1 MDFHP
6 VEANLRQSFRV
17 LAAGRPN
24 GAVLELPGVTI
35 ASLGVAFQ
43 MFNAAFLSTPVDDP
57 AELEERLDQ
66 ARRHFISR
74 RMPWAFWCC
83 EDWLSIGARRK
94 LSRIC
99 ERFGLRLSS
108 ELPGMVAPVLGDA
121 GRILP
126 RVDFRCIAATG
137 VLDDFRSIGSLCFHV
152 PLDWFREGFDESM
165 LRR

>member
-24 GAVLELPGVTI
+24 GAELELPGVSI

-43 MFNAAFLSTPVDDP
+43 MFNAAFLSSPIDEP
-57 AELEERLDQ
+57 AGLEERLDR
-66 ARRHFISR
+66 ARRYFLSR
-74 RMPWAFWCC
+74 RMRWAFWCC
-83 EDWLSIGARRK
+83 EDWLSMSVRRK

-108 ELPGMVAPVLGDA
+108 ELPGMVAPALRA
-121 GRILP
+121 AARILP
-126 RVDFRCIAATG
+126 RLDFRCVAEAG
-137 VLDDFRSIGSLCFHV
+137 VLEDFCCIGSL
-152 PLDWFREGFDESM
+152 
-165 LRR
+165 